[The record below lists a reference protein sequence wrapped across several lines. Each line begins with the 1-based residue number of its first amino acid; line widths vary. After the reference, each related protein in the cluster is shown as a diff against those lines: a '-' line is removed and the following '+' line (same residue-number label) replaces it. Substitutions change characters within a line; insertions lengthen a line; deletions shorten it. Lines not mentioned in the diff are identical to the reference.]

1 MPKAPAG
8 SLYASLKGARG
19 VLRTPLG
26 LLMGGAALVLALMIS
41 LLAFI
46 SIERSEAAMG
56 RLLAEKGSSF
66 IIAFESILR
75 SGMRS
80 EAGVRLQVLLEE
92 MASSPGII
100 FIAVTMPDGTI
111 VAHSDRSRLGEIL
124 RRLAGPDVPAALRS
138 LLDAAPER
146 ADGVRSAYARLGLAV
161 RRQ

>member
-1 MPKAPAG
+1 MSAKHDEMCEGVGPAVPKAPAG

-66 IIAFESILR
+66 IIARGFNFKVQHPL
-75 SGMRS
+75 
-80 EAGVRLQVLLEE
+80 
-92 MASSPGII
+92 
-100 FIAVTMPDGTI
+100 FD
-111 VAHSDRSRLGEIL
+111 
-124 RRLAGPDVPAALRS
+124 
-138 LLDAAPER
+138 
-146 ADGVRSAYARLGLAV
+146 Y
-161 RRQ
+161 